1 MTLFDFLNEITYQKS
16 DWESFSEEDKKAWN
30 SFMINRFLSMNP
42 DYIEFVNIIQK
53 YQYLT
58 DKQVY
63 TLYKHLIPKRKI
75 FLKYIKGKKDK
86 VDKNDLDSFKELDI
100 NFLDVDL
107 LGDSLNFFLI
117 DELSGDT
124 KSMLANNLDKN
135 LLPKYNEASGLKY
148 YFNDDKSKVTLYR
161 ITTHTAFVTVGVE
174 QDTMVNISQDGV
186 KVQQMVNFGGTTSI
200 NIIQK

>member
-86 VDKNDLDSFKELDI
+86 VDKNDLEYLAEYFECSTREVKDYIELTPKKELSNILD
-100 NFLDVDL
+100 NFK
-107 LGDSLNFFLI
+107 
-117 DELSGDT
+117 T
-124 KSMLANNLDKN
+124 
-135 LLPKYNEASGLKY
+135 
-148 YFNDDKSKVTLYR
+148 
-161 ITTHTAFVTVGVE
+161 
-174 QDTMVNISQDGV
+174 
-186 KVQQMVNFGGTTSI
+186 TTSKDKI
-200 NIIQK
+200 K